1 MDDCMCDLE
10 RRRCEVRN
18 LMVRVLGKSSHAH
31 IGGCLSILEVITV
44 LYFHELRVDP
54 DHPGW
59 EGRDRFVL
67 SKGHAGPV
75 LYSALALRGFFDPSE
90 VFTLNEGGTRFPSHV
105 DRNRTPGVD
114 MTCGSLGQGLSAAV
128 GMAIGLRSDGQDNRV
143 YCIIGDGESQEGQIW
158 EAAMYAAHRK
168 LDHLI
173 AFCDYN
179 RAQVDGFTNEIN
191 NLEPLADKWKSFG
204 WEVFDVDGH
213 DMAAIIRAVDA
224 AKVLE
229 GKPKMIILNTVKGNA
244 APAFHG
250 TGKCHCVDFTP
261 QEAEALIAHW
271 ETRETNPMEGDFDV

>member
-261 QEAEALIAHW
+261 QEAEALIALW
-271 ETRETNPMEGDFDV
+271 EKRETGSMEGDPDV